1 MPTALEISILE
12 TLALLD
18 GAFREF
24 AEGVA
29 DDRYAVWLGAGI
41 SVGKLPGLEELAEA
55 VLEHLRVRIDLA
67 AADCRWRN
75 SIDRILG
82 LIGLTDGEWKAIDY
96 TRSVAAWPDLLAIR
110 KRLVAQYARML
121 DQTPMGERGDYLVWM
136 AVEVV
141 RRYADPAITPG
152 AEHLGLAALILEGA
166 VSDIASANWDPLVER
181 AVKLLAGT
189 GHIVLQPR
197 ILPADVQVQ
206 DSTARARIYKFHG
219 CAELAGAN
227 EAVYRAR
234 LVARASQI
242 HGWADKPEN
251 KVIAGKLLD
260 LVISKQT
267 LMLGLSAQDTNIQE
281 IFVKAQVHLPATF
294 PTHPPAV
301 VLSEDRVGVDQRS
314 LLRNFYKDDYDDNA
328 QAIEESALLRAY
340 AQSLLPALWLY
351 VIYAKMSAFLGP
363 AVPALPGGELD
374 ALREA
379 LKLLRDACAAAAIHG
394 QHEEF
399 MLRALAIAGRAIS
412 LFRDGRA
419 LLPGGGIY
427 SPVTDTP
434 VQRSVANPILPSS
447 GVAQFAL
454 GLALLGRG
462 QGEGFWTCAIND
474 PSDLKSGTVSVAGH
488 TRTAEVF
495 FVATA
500 QAAARLVQAGH
511 AAEDDEVVVLHSDE
525 IIAPAPRSPTAPPG
539 RTAKVRRHEFSV
551 SSVAD
556 GALTL
561 DALMRRFKAEMAL

>member
-12 TLALLD
+12 TLHLLD

-29 DDRYAVWLGAGI
+29 EDRYAAWLGAGI
-41 SVGKLPGLEELAEA
+41 SLGKLPGLEELAEA
-55 VLEHLRVRIDLA
+55 VLEHLRVRMDLA
-67 AADCRWRN
+67 DADCQWRN
-75 SIDRILG
+75 SIDRNLG
-82 LIGLTDGEWKAIDY
+82 LIGLTDGEWTAIDY
-96 TRSVAAWPDLLAIR
+96 TRSVAAWPDLVSIR

-121 DQTPMGERGDYLVWM
+121 DQNPMGKPGDYLVWT
-136 AVEVV
+136 AVDVV

-152 AEHLGLAALILEGA
+152 AEHLGLAALVVEGA

-189 GHIVLQPR
+189 RHILLQPR
-197 ILPADVQVQ
+197 ILPADVQ

-219 CAELAGAN
+219 CAELAGQN

-251 KVIAGKLLD
+251 KVTAGKLLD
-260 LVISKQT
+260 LAFSKPT

-281 IFVKAQVHLPATF
+281 IFVKAQVLLPATF

-314 LLRNFYKDDYDDNA
+314 LLRNFYKDDYDGNA
-328 QAIEESALLRAY
+328 RAIEESALLRAY

-351 VIYAKMSAFLGP
+351 VVYAKLSAFLGP
-363 AVPALPGGELD
+363 AVPALPAGEQA
-374 ALREA
+374 ALRDA
-379 LKLLRDACAAAAIHG
+379 LKLLRDACAAAAVRG
-394 QHEEF
+394 RHEEF

-419 LLPGGGIY
+419 LPPGAGIY
-427 SPVTDTP
+427 SPVTVSP
-434 VQRSVANPILPSS
+434 VQRSVADPTLPGS
-447 GVAQFAL
+447 GLRQFAL

-462 QGEGFWTCAIND
+462 QEEGFWTCSSND
-474 PSDLKSGTVSVAGH
+474 PSDPKSGTVSVAGN
-488 TRTAEVF
+488 TRTAELF

-511 AAEDDEVVVLHSDE
+511 VAEDDEVVVLHSDE

-539 RTAKVRRHEFSV
+539 RTGKVRLREFSV
-551 SSVAD
+551 SYVAD

-561 DALMRRFKAEMAL
+561 DVLMRRFKAEIAL

>member
-18 GAFREF
+18 GAFCEF

-29 DDRYAVWLGAGI
+29 EDRYAVWLGAGI
-41 SVGKLPGLEELAEA
+41 SLGELPGLEELAEA
-55 VLEHLRVRIDLA
+55 VLEHLRVRVDPA
-67 AADCRWRN
+67 DADCRWRN
-75 SIDRILG
+75 SIDLILG
-82 LIGLTDGEWKAIDY
+82 LIGLTEGEWKAIDY
-96 TRSVAAWPDLLAIR
+96 TRSVAGWPDLLSIR
-110 KRLVAQYARML
+110 RRLVVQYARML
-121 DQTPMGERGDYLVWM
+121 DQTPMGEQGDYLVWT
-136 AVEVV
+136 AVDVV

-189 GHIVLQPR
+189 GHILLQPR
-197 ILPADVQVQ
+197 ILPADVQ

-260 LVISKQT
+260 LVISKPT

-314 LLRNFYKDDYDDNA
+314 LLRNFYKADYEANA
-328 QAIEESALLRAY
+328 RAIEESALVRAY

-351 VIYAKMSAFLGP
+351 VMYAKMCAFLDP
-363 AVPALPGGELD
+363 AIPALAGGEQD

-394 QHEEF
+394 QHEKF
-399 MLRALAIAGRAIS
+399 MLWALAIAGRAIS

-419 LLPGGGIY
+419 LPPGGGIY
-427 SPVTDTP
+427 SPVTVSP
-434 VQRSVANPILPSS
+434 VQRSVADPTLPSS
-447 GVAQFAL
+447 GLPSSRSASRYWAADRRRGFGRARPMTL
-454 GLALLGRG
+454 PTPSREPLALPVTH
-462 QGEGFWTCAIND
+462 E
-474 PSDLKSGTVSVAGH
+474 
-488 TRTAEVF
+488 
-495 FVATA
+495 
-500 QAAARLVQAGH
+500 RLRCSS
-511 AAEDDEVVVLHSDE
+511 L
-525 IIAPAPRSPTAPPG
+525 PPRRPPPG
-539 RTAKVRRHEFSV
+539 LCRRGTPRRTTK
-551 SSVAD
+551 
-556 GALTL
+556 
-561 DALMRRFKAEMAL
+561 